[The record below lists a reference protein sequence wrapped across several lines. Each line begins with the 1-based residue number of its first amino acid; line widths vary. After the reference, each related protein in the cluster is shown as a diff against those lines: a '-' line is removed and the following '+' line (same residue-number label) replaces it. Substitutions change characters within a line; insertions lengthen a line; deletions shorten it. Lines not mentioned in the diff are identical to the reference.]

1 MKNKK
6 NHELIWEDCLKVI
19 KDNIS
24 LQSFKTWF
32 EPISPIRFKNKV
44 LTLQVPSHF
53 FYEWLEEHYVKLLK
67 VALTKAIPI
76 LIRFKSSINDK
87 LKKYGLTIIRLNSLS
102 INTNVDS
109 IVLNSIIIRWCNIVF
124 SLFGYIIVERK

>member
-6 NHELIWEDCLKVI
+6 NHELIWEDCLKII

-32 EPISPIRFKNKV
+32 EPIVPIRFKSKV

-53 FYEWLEEHYVKLLK
+53 FYEWLEEHYIDLLK
-67 VALTKAIPI
+67 KVIKKEIGADAKLEYSIIMDKSVDKKTPYTVNLPTSRKSDSNS
-76 LIRFKSSINDK
+76 RFTLFLKSSY
-87 LKKYGLTIIRLNSLS
+87 LIIK
-102 INTNVDS
+102 T
-109 IVLNSIIIRWCNIVF
+109 
-124 SLFGYIIVERK
+124 LFRTL